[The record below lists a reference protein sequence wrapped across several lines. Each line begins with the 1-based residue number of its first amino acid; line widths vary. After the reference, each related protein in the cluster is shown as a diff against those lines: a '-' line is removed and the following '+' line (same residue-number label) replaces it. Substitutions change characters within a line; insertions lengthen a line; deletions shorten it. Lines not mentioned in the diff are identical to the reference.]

1 MDYIFSS
8 DLAAGLQAEDLR
20 FSLPRF
26 DTPSEVELLEH
37 LRLRSQRYLWERE
50 MDGGLLRMAGLNTG
64 LPEMNPW
71 ELPGMF
77 SCVLALEASGMFG
90 RWPRA
95 SDLSA
100 GGVPGLLI

>member
-1 MDYIFSS
+1 MPRAL
-8 DLAAGLQAEDLR
+8 DLAEIRKGCLVVLAI
-20 FSLPRF
+20 
-26 DTPSEVELLEH
+26 
-37 LRLRSQRYLWERE
+37 
-50 MDGGLLRMAGLNTG
+50 GGVA
-64 LPEMNPW
+64 
-71 ELPGMF
+71 GMF